1 MSLQSQPPGV
11 GHTEGTGPLRWIR
24 SQEPSGTRRSHLHPT
39 GSARLQTQLRFTEP
53 GAGVGGSRRSAERG
67 SHSPGAAA
75 TDAGRRGLCP
85 VQGSPVPIP
94 NGGGHGLHA
103 SRSESL
109 GQKVPGLGKRCP
121 VPPGPWSQAEVPGD
135 VLAKILPPWCLSH
148 ASPSPLPP
156 RHAFRQEDRPCYR
169 LVDLRTSRLPCVLR
183 LPLWEGR
190 KCGQSETCAG
200 GALRG
205 PRSDPASTVQWPQ
218 ARQFQLPSRLS
229 HGALPETIS
238 PAPLV
243 PSLTVDLEKST
254 PCLLHWASRVS

>member
-1 MSLQSQPPGV
+1 MEEAMVSMQAGQNHSGRKFRVLERGALCLQGPGRRQRSQVMCWQRSCPPGAS
-11 GHTEGTGPLRWIR
+11 L
-24 SQEPSGTRRSHLHPT
+24 TR
-39 GSARLQTQLRFTEP
+39 
-53 GAGVGGSRRSAERG
+53 
-67 SHSPGAAA
+67 
-75 TDAGRRGLCP
+75 
-85 VQGSPVPIP
+85 
-94 NGGGHGLHA
+94 
-103 SRSESL
+103 
-109 GQKVPGLGKRCP
+109 
-121 VPPGPWSQAEVPGD
+121 PP
-135 VLAKILPPWCLSH
+135 
-148 ASPSPLPP
+148 PP